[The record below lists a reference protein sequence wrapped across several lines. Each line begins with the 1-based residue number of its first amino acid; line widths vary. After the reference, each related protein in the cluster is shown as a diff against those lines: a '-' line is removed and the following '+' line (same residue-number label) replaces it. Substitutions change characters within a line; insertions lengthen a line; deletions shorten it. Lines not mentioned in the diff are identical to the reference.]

1 MVDECER
8 RLTEAFERW
17 LAKQSREKLERVI
30 REIWYQQSWLRI
42 AALPYHEIVEE
53 AKKVRG

>member
-17 LAKQSREKLERVI
+17 LAKQSRENLECVI
-30 REIWYQQSWLRI
+30 RKIWYQQSWLRI
-42 AALPYHEIVEE
+42 VALPYHEIVAE
-53 AKKVRG
+53 AKSG